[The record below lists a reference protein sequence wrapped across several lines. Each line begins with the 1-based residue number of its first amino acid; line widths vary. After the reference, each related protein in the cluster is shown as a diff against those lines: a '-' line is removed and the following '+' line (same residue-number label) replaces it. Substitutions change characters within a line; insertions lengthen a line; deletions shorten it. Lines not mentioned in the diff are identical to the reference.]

1 MTKEELMRK
10 AIELSKENVANGGG
24 PFGAVIATKEGEII
38 ATGVNRVTSSCDPT
52 AHAEVS
58 AIRAAAAKLGTFNLS
73 GYEIYTSCEPCPMC
87 LGAIYWARLDKMY
100 YGNNKT
106 DAKNI
111 GFDDSFIY
119 DELALKPAD
128 RKLPSE
134 VFFTRMYLF
143 NDIIEYDKQILNEYT
158 KSIETIK
165 NKKEELV
172 LLKEDLNREKRELE
186 NYQASLLAEQN
197 EKKKLFDSSSR
208 RMFVQLSA
216 TG

>member
-1 MTKEELMRK
+1 MRK

-38 ATGVNRVTSSCDPT
+38 
-52 AHAEVS
+52 S

-134 VFFTRMYLF
+134 VL
-143 NDIIEYDKQILNEYT
+143 LHNEAIT
-158 KSIETIK
+158 AFEAWMS
-165 NKKEELV
+165 
-172 LLKEDLNREKRELE
+172 KEDKVE
-186 NYQASLLAEQN
+186 Y
-197 EKKKLFDSSSR
+197 
-208 RMFVQLSA
+208 
-216 TG
+216 